1 MIATNFNLSQ
11 RLLNSAL
18 IPKLLLPAIKV
29 PCYKNLHKGSE
40 YIHSTQFAIIQQ
52 VN

>member
-1 MIATNFNLSQ
+1 MVATNFNLSQ
-11 RLLNSAL
+11 RLLNSAQTQERH
-18 IPKLLLPAIKV
+18 LPAIKV